1 MGQRAFRG
9 RLADSIINKY
19 LHNNSE
25 NSAMQDYS
33 TSGGTSIDESYFQG
47 KLVDLNL
54 EFNIDSPLSDILD
67 INTALSKGVIN
78 ATIPKGT
85 KIKNLNLVIKSSL
98 FGEGRTHL
106 HSNLYVLFGSHF
118 YRDIGHINIKLFNHV
133 TKKQFNDRKTINS
146 ILDFMCF
153 KTIKV
158 VHINNSLLYYVIPE
172 YSQFAIVLAYKD
184 INFYELSSFN
194 FEASLEDLLFHPYCL
209 FERNVE
215 NFMRCL
221 NAIERTVPKEVNNI
235 ILPVVYFNN
244 LNPENF
250 GNLKNENLIK
260 VTNNG
265 QNLSPKRRKI
275 IFRDFLGFI
284 KEIFGRFKI
293 MSLEFKV
300 KFNKIK
306 IEKNS
311 NENSFEDREELQ
323 GIRENLENLQ
333 FTQNFENI
341 QITENNLQN
350 GSEYTEN
357 ITGFQLYLN
366 FVECI
371 IIENLEYLKN
381 FTYSYLSF
389 NFEEENLNTPEIHDE
404 ILSGFQ
410 KLLKKYALNNVTL
423 AHHISFKKIN
433 PLTNLEDPF
442 EFYDFVHFNKNYSD
456 KISSRLK
463 IIKEKF
469 EFKEIYKRKVILDN
483 LMRSMVDYSKLYKY
497 GRLDFSTELVKN
509 KKIVPF
515 EVYGNNVMVFTN

>member
-9 RLADSIINKY
+9 QLADSIIKKY
-19 LHNNSE
+19 LNNNSE
-25 NSAMQDYS
+25 NSAIQDYS
-33 TSGGTSIDESYFQG
+33 TSGTSFDESYFQG

-54 EFNIDSPLSDILD
+54 EFNIDSPLSDIID

-85 KIKNLNLVIKSSL
+85 KIKTLNLVIKSSL
-98 FGEGRTHL
+98 FGERKTHL

-118 YRDIGHINIKLFNHV
+118 YRDIGHINIKLFNPL

-158 VHINNSLLYYVIPE
+158 VYINNSLLYYVIPE

-184 INFYELSSFN
+184 INFYEPSSFD
-194 FEASLEDLLFHPYCL
+194 FESSIEDLLFHPYCV

-235 ILPVVYFNN
+235 ILPVIYFNN
-244 LNPENF
+244 LNPDKIC
-250 GNLKNENLIK
+250 NLNNENNQNNEIL
-260 VTNNG
+260 VTSNNSN
-265 QNLSPKRRKI
+265 QNLSPKKRKM
-275 IFRDFLGFI
+275 IFRDLFGFI
-284 KEIFGRFKI
+284 KEILIRFRI

-300 KFNKIK
+300 KFNKINN
-306 IEKNS
+306 EKNS
-311 NENSFEDREELQ
+311 SESSFEEMDESQELPCL
-323 GIRENLENLQ
+323 RENLSSIN
-333 FTQNFENI
+333 
-341 QITENNLQN
+341 
-350 GSEYTEN
+350 
-357 ITGFQLYLN
+357 LYLN

-371 IIENLEYLKN
+371 IIENLEFLKH
-381 FTYSYLSF
+381 FTYSFLSF
-389 NFEEENLNTPEIHDE
+389 NFDEEDLNTPDIHHE
-404 ILSGFQ
+404 ILLGFQ
-410 KLLKKYALNNVTL
+410 KLLKKYTLKNVTL

-433 PLTNLEDPF
+433 SSTNLEDPY
-442 EFYDFVHFNKNYSD
+442 EFYDYVHYDKKYSD

-463 IIKEKF
+463 IIKEKT

-483 LMRSMVDYSKLYKY
+483 LLRSMVDYSKLYKY